1 MSTLTTPA
9 EKGEA
14 LIALTVDQLGAE
26 RLTGL
31 SYETLERFALAGE
44 PVGRI
49 KVGRRVLFL
58 RAALERWLASKLPT
72 AN

>member
-14 LIALTVDQLGAE
+14 LAAITVDQLEAE
-26 RLTGL
+26 RLTNL
-31 SYETLERFALAGE
+31 SAKTLERYALAGE

-58 RAALERWLASKLPT
+58 RAALERWLASKLPA

>member
-31 SYETLERFALAGE
+31 SYKTLERFALAGE